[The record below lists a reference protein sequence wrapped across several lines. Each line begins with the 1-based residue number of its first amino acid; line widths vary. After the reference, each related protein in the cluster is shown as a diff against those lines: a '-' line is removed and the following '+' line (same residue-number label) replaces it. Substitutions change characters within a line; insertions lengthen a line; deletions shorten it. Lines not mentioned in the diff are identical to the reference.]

1 MSTETQVADK
11 LTGDRQRS
19 AEPARAEQARENS
32 GPKAVARTARLARP
46 RAIAAFPS
54 SGSSPLD
61 KQVRVDKQVREQETR
76 EKRRESRRPA
86 DGVAQVEF
94 ANPRA
99 VKIEGR
105 LMDVSPSGFRMAHS
119 YASLAPGQVVAFSHS
134 EASGSAR
141 VMWNRIVDERV
152 ETGFLVVAS

>member
-1 MSTETQVADK
+1 MSAETQVKVRQIGDK
-11 LTGDRQRS
+11 ALRDK
-19 AEPARAEQARENS
+19 EIE
-32 GPKAVARTARLARP
+32 
-46 RAIAAFPS
+46 
-54 SGSSPLD
+54 D
-61 KQVRVDKQVREQETR
+61 KQIRDNQIREKQIL

-94 ANPRA
+94 SNPRP

-119 YASLAPGQVVAFSHS
+119 HTSLATGQVVDFSHS

-141 VMWNRIVDERV
+141 VMWNRILDQRV
-152 ETGFLVVAS
+152 ETGFLVIPS

>member
-1 MSTETQVADK
+1 MSAETQV
-11 LTGDRQRS
+11 
-19 AEPARAEQARENS
+19 N
-32 GPKAVARTARLARP
+32 V
-46 RAIAAFPS
+46 RAIRE
-54 SGSSPLD
+54 
-61 KQVRVDKQVREQETR
+61 KQIQ

-94 ANPRA
+94 SNPRP

-119 YASLAPGQVVAFSHS
+119 YISLAAGQVVDFSHS

-141 VMWNRIVDERV
+141 VMWNVKR
-152 ETGFLVVAS
+152 G

>member
-1 MSTETQVADK
+1 MSADTQVNVK
-11 LTGDRQRS
+11 QIGDRQ
-19 AEPARAEQARENS
+19 ARE
-32 GPKAVARTARLARP
+32 RQIL
-46 RAIAAFPS
+46 
-54 SGSSPLD
+54 
-61 KQVRVDKQVREQETR
+61 

-94 ANPRA
+94 DNPRP

-119 YASLAPGQVVAFSHS
+119 HTSLAAGQVVEFSHS

-141 VMWNRIVDERV
+141 VMWNRILDRRV
-152 ETGFLVVAS
+152 ETGFLVIAS

>member
-1 MSTETQVADK
+1 VISTFPSFAGGSSDKQIRDQETQ
-11 LTGDRQRS
+11 
-19 AEPARAEQARENS
+19 
-32 GPKAVARTARLARP
+32 
-46 RAIAAFPS
+46 
-54 SGSSPLD
+54 
-61 KQVRVDKQVREQETR
+61 

-99 VKIEGR
+99 VQIEGR
-105 LMDVSPSGFRMAHS
+105 LIDVSPSGFRMAHS

-141 VMWNRIVDERV
+141 VMWNRILDERV